1 MLDLLTIKIMAT
13 MSDQL
18 LECVTLQ
25 NGDKPT
31 AAIIWMHGLG
41 ADANDFVPVAHELD
55 LKGCGAVRYVFPNAQ
70 TMPVTLN
77 NGYVMRAWYDILGTD
92 LVRREDEAG
101 IRQSAAQ
108 IEALIAR
115 ERAEGIAS
123 NRIVLAGFS
132 QGCAMALFTGLRHA
146 QPLAGIMALSG
157 YLPIADK
164 TGAERHAANQN
175 TPIFMAHGTQDPVV
189 PMARAQA
196 ANEQL
201 TELGYAVQWQAYPM
215 QHSVHP
221 QEVADVG
228 AFIRKVLAV

>member
-1 MLDLLTIKIMAT
+1 

-25 NGDKPT
+25 NGDQPNAT
-31 AAIIWMHGLG
+31 IIWMHGLG

-55 LKGCGAVRYVFPNAQ
+55 LKGCGAIRFVFPNAK
-70 TMPVTLN
+70 TIPVTIN

-92 LVRREDEAG
+92 LVRREDELG
-101 IRQSAAQ
+101 IRSSAAQ
-108 IEALIAR
+108 IDALIAR

-132 QGCAMALFTGLRHA
+132 QGCAMALFTGLRCA
-146 QPLAGIMALSG
+146 EPLAGIMALSG

-164 TGAERHAANQN
+164 TASERSPANQT

-189 PMARAQA
+189 PIARAND
-196 ANEQL
+196 ANDQL
-201 TELGYAVQWQAYPM
+201 TSLGYSVQWQAYPM

-221 QEVADVG
+221 QEIVDIG
-228 AFIRKVLAV
+228 AFLRKVLAV

>member
-1 MLDLLTIKIMAT
+1 

-25 NGDKPT
+25 NGDQPNAT
-31 AAIIWMHGLG
+31 IIWMHGLG

-55 LKGCGAVRYVFPNAQ
+55 LKGCGAIRFVFPNAK
-70 TMPVTLN
+70 TIPVTIN

-92 LVRREDEAG
+92 LVRREDESG
-101 IRQSAAQ
+101 IRSSAAQ
-108 IEALIAR
+108 IDALIAR

-132 QGCAMALFTGLRHA
+132 QGCAMALFTGLRCA
-146 QPLAGIMALSG
+146 EPLAGIMALSG

-164 TGAERHAANQN
+164 TASERSPANQT

-189 PMARAQA
+189 PIARAND
-196 ANEQL
+196 ANDQL
-201 TELGYAVQWQAYPM
+201 TSLGYSVQWQAYPM

-221 QEVADVG
+221 QEIVDIG
-228 AFIRKVLAV
+228 AFLRKVLAV

>member
-1 MLDLLTIKIMAT
+1 

-25 NGDKPT
+25 NGDQPNAT
-31 AAIIWMHGLG
+31 IIWMHGLG

-55 LKGCGAVRYVFPNAQ
+55 LKGCGAVRFVFPNAK
-70 TMPVTLN
+70 TIPVTIN
-77 NGYVMRAWYDILGTD
+77 NGYVMRAWYDILATD
-92 LVRREDEAG
+92 LVRREDESG
-101 IRQSAAQ
+101 IRSSAAQ
-108 IEALIAR
+108 IDALIAR

-132 QGCAMALFTGLRHA
+132 QGCAMALFTGLRCA
-146 QPLAGIMALSG
+146 EPLAGIMALSG

-164 TGAERHAANQN
+164 TASERSPANQT

-189 PMARAQA
+189 PIARAKD
-196 ANEQL
+196 ANDQL
-201 TELGYAVQWQAYPM
+201 TNLGHAVQWQAYPM

-221 QEVADVG
+221 QEIVDIG
-228 AFIRKVLAV
+228 AFLRKVLAV

>member
-1 MLDLLTIKIMAT
+1 
-13 MSDQL
+13 MSEQL

-25 NGDKPT
+25 NGDQPT
-31 AAIIWMHGLG
+31 ATIIWMHGLG

-55 LKGCGAVRYVFPNAQ
+55 LKGCGQIRFVFPNAQ
-70 TMPVTLN
+70 SIPVTIN

-101 IRQSAAQ
+101 IRSSAAH
-108 IEALIAR
+108 IDALIAR
-115 ERAEGIAS
+115 ERVEGIAS

-132 QGCAMALFTGLRHA
+132 QGCAMALFTGLRCA
-146 QPLAGIMALSG
+146 EPLAGIMALSG

-164 TGAERHAANQN
+164 TAAERSPANQK

-189 PMARAQA
+189 PILRAQDA
-196 ANEQL
+196 KVHL
-201 TELGYAVQWQAYPM
+201 TGLGYAVQWQTYPM

-221 QEVADVG
+221 QEVADIG
-228 AFIRKVLAV
+228 AFLRKILAV